1 MVDTEGEILQKYR
14 PAALVDAI
22 LAKRNLG
29 TTKNMADLTIALGPG
44 FMAGED

>member
-1 MVDTEGEILQKYR
+1 MVDTVGDTLKKYR

-29 TTKNMADLTIALGPG
+29 TTKRDGDLTVALGPG
-44 FMAGED
+44 FVAGR